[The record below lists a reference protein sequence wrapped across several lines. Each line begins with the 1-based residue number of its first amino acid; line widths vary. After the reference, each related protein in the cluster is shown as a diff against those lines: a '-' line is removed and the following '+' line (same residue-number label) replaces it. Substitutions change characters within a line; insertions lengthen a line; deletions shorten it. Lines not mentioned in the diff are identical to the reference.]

1 MSAAG
6 TAPNTSGGE
15 RERLVGRWGE
25 AVLAADAPPGAARA
39 VLAALGGPIAGP
51 PGVCGSTD
59 APPPALAASSAT
71 AAASTANEPAW
82 PEEAEG
88 PDPGLPG
95 GGQPRRRGRRLDADA
110 AVLHRLAH
118 RIRQRPSGPG
128 RPRRCRRRP
137 RSAERYR
144 TFRRRAPPRATPIPS
159 RDPGAVAAA
168 SRRGPAEPWRRRP
181 IPPTMMTPPPGH
193 WRCRPKRWTRVLR
206 RPGPRSRPLRRI
218 STRRSRPSP

>member
-88 PDPGLPG
+88 PDPAETCRWTPMRGM
-95 GGQPRRRGRRLDADA
+95 PRRSRAGR
-110 AVLHRLAH
+110 
-118 RIRQRPSGPG
+118 S
-128 RPRRCRRRP
+128 RRRP

-181 IPPTMMTPPPGH
+181 TPPTMMTPPPGH

-218 STRRSRPSP
+218 STRRSRPSL